1 MYKQFI
7 HYATLVFSFLWILI
21 IFLDYWYYHQPGY
34 LQAISNFRYLDL
46 SIVLGLVGAGSF
58 FVQKKW
64 SKPGQTS
71 YLFNGLGIVLL
82 FIVITALNVSFHV
95 SKIDNNPFTA
105 QDITVMI
112 GNIFLILVITYFI
125 VAVCYVIGNFVYS
138 RLFSITFTRLS
149 TILIKTALGIV
160 ILCVLLFLLG
170 AVNLLRNVVLWPVL
184 LLIAGLFWRDT
195 LHFFKTTLITPIK
208 IDYQYNWL
216 GFLSLFVILFFLSL
230 TYCSNIRP
238 FPSGFDALAI
248 YMNIPKLISENNGL
262 ITGYSPYYWSLFVSL
277 GHILIQKLSLVIS
290 LSILGG
296 ILSGFAIYEI
306 CRKWIDGNY
315 AMFTTM
321 LFFSLPMINFQSY
334 KDIKTDLG
342 LLFMMLIVILVFVR
356 YLEYLYPSF
365 FKLVPLTPPKV
376 KTRTKGKKTITK
388 KKEMP
393 KKSEVVNK
401 PILLNYINQ
410 EKELIILLGLFSG
423 MVLGIKLTGLI
434 LIFSI
439 IGILTYIKTGAIGF
453 LTSSILFVF
462 IILAGGLDVAS
473 GLRVYHFGANTMKW
487 ITLGM
492 GLIGLGLVWYRQR
505 EGFFNSLRLI
515 GIYSV
520 FLALIYIP
528 WPFKNFAETG
538 KLSFSTLTEGKYIG
552 LSKNVDEFLGIKK

>member
-7 HYATLVFSFLWILI
+7 HYATLVFSFLWVLI
-21 IFLDYWYYHQPGY
+21 IFLDYWYYHQGY
-34 LQAISNFRYLDL
+34 FQAISNFRYIDL
-46 SIVLGLVGAGSF
+46 TIALGLVGAGSF
-58 FVQKKW
+58 FIQNKW
-64 SKPGQTS
+64 NKPGQTT
-71 YLFNGLGIVLL
+71 YLFSGLGILLL
-82 FIVITALNVSFHV
+82 FFIITALNISFHV

-105 QDITVMI
+105 KDITVML
-112 GNIFLILVITYFI
+112 GNIFLILTITYFI
-125 VAVCYVIGNFVYS
+125 VAVCYVMGNFIYS
-138 RLFSITFTRLS
+138 RLFSITFMPLS

-160 ILCVLLFLLG
+160 ILCILLFLLG
-170 AVNLLRNVVLWPVL
+170 AVNLLRSVVLWPIL
-184 LLIAGLFWRDT
+184 LLTAGIFWRET
-195 LHFFKTTLITPIK
+195 IHFFKATLITPIK
-208 IDYQYNWL
+208 VNYEYNWL
-216 GFLSLFVILFFLSL
+216 GFFSLFVILFFLSL

-277 GHILIQKLSLVIS
+277 GHILMQKLSLVIS

-306 CRKWIDGNY
+306 CRRWIDGNY

-365 FKLVPLTPPKV
+365 FKKVSLNQVKV
-376 KTRTKGKKTITK
+376 KIRAKQKKVVPK
-388 KKEMP
+388 KKDLVR
-393 KKSEVVNK
+393 KTRVLRK
-401 PILLNYINQ
+401 PILLKYIDQ
-410 EKELIILLGLFSG
+410 EKELIVLLGLFSG

-434 LIFSI
+434 LVFSI

-487 ITLGM
+487 LTLGLS
-492 GLIGLGLVWYRQR
+492 LIGLGVVWYRKR
-505 EGFFNSLRLI
+505 EGFFSSLRLI

-538 KLSFSTLTEGKYIG
+538 ELSFSTLTEGKYIG
-552 LSKNVDEFLGIKK
+552 LSKDVDEFLGIEK